1 MNTTIDGAPEQTMR
15 RAPVVTDVRLRRAL
29 SLLVAFAAGV
39 GVACTKAPSVAFD
52 GTAVDL
58 GASTSVGAAP
68 MFAISPAGARTVAW
82 ISAPEGGT
90 DGRLYVSTEQAPT
103 SELRDSL
110 GGIEPH
116 GESPPKLEYAPDGTL
131 YALYAVGREEVGR
144 RFPFTTLRLAA
155 SRDGGRTWDA
165 PRTVGGDS
173 VPGSRNFHAL
183 HAAADGSLYV
193 AWLEA
198 KGGRKSA
205 TFLTRSTDG
214 GVTWTPSV
222 RVDASE
228 SCPCC
233 RTAIATS
240 ADGALYLSWRSVL
253 PGGIRDIVVAASHDH
268 GATWS
273 TPVRAHA
280 DNWVFDGCPHAGPSL
295 AVDSAGRVHIAWWTG
310 KDGAAGVYY
319 ARSDDGARSFGAPI
333 ALGVAPFARAAHA
346 QLRLGTAGTVVVA
359 WDDARTALP
368 RVTLRVSRDHG
379 DTFGPAVVASDSTMA
394 ATFPVLALRPDGFT
408 LAWSQQSPAAM
419 TATQHAMPD
428 MKDPKAT
435 MPLPS
440 VGAQT
445 VMVRSGHLVLPG
457 GVSPSTQ

>member
-1 MNTTIDGAPEQTMR
+1 MMR
-15 RAPVVTDVRLRRAL
+15 ISLRHHSASLTR
-29 SLLVAFAAGV
+29 SLLVALAAGM
-39 GVACTKAPSVAFD
+39 GAACASEPSVAFD
-52 GTAVDL
+52 GAATDL
-58 GASTSVGAAP
+58 AATTSVGAAP
-68 MFAISPAGARTVAW
+68 MFAIAPSGARTVAW
-82 ISAPEGGT
+82 ISAPDGGT
-90 DGRLYVSTEQAPT
+90 DGRLYVSTEQAPA

-116 GESPPKLEYAPDGTL
+116 GEAPPKLEYAPDGTL
-131 YALYAVGREEVGR
+131 YALYAVGREEAGR

-155 SRDGGRTWDA
+155 SHDGGRSWDA
-165 PRTVGGDS
+165 PRSVGGDS

-214 GVTWTPSV
+214 GATWTPSV
-222 RVDASE
+222 RVDAAE

-233 RTAIATS
+233 RTAIATA
-240 ADGALYLSWRSVL
+240 ADGTLYLSWRSVL
-253 PGGIRDIVVAASHDH
+253 PGGIRDIVVASSRDH

-273 TPVRAHA
+273 APVRAHA
-280 DNWVFDGCPHAGPSL
+280 DDWVFDGCPHAGPSL

-310 KDGAAGVYY
+310 KEGGAGVYY
-319 ARSDDGARSFGAPI
+319 ARSDDGGRSFGEAIP
-333 ALGVAPFARAAHA
+333 LGVADFARAAHA
-346 QLRLGTAGTVVVA
+346 QLKLGEGGTVVVA
-359 WDDARTALP
+359 WDDARTPLP
-368 RVTLRVSRDHG
+368 RVTVRVSNDAG
-379 DTFGPAVVASDSTMA
+379 ASFGPAVVASDSTMA

-419 TATQHAMPD
+419 EAAHHAMPD

-445 VMVRSGHLVLPG
+445 VMVRNGHLLVG
-457 GVSPSTQ
+457 GAD

>member
-1 MNTTIDGAPEQTMR
+1 MGAGCSRPAT
-15 RAPVVTDVRLRRAL
+15 VW
-29 SLLVAFAAGV
+29 
-39 GVACTKAPSVAFD
+39 FD
-52 GTAVDL
+52 ANVDDI

-68 MFAISPAGARTVAW
+68 MFAVAPSGARTVAW
-82 ISAPEGGT
+82 ISAPDGGT
-90 DGRLYVSTEQAPT
+90 DGRLYVTTDHAPT

-131 YALYAVGREEVGR
+131 YALYAVGREEAGR
-144 RFPFTTLRLAA
+144 RFPFTTLRLA
-155 SRDGGRTWDA
+155 SSHDGGRSWDA

-198 KGGRKSA
+198 RGGRKSA
-205 TFLTRSTDG
+205 TYLTRSTDG
-214 GVTWTPSV
+214 GRSWTPSV
-222 RVDASE
+222 RVDAAE

-240 ADGALYLSWRSVL
+240 KDGALYLAWRSVL
-253 PGGIRDIVVAASHDH
+253 PGSVRDIVVASSRDH

-280 DNWVFDGCPHAGPSL
+280 DDFVFDGCPHAGPSL
-295 AVDSAGRVHIAWWTG
+295 AVDAQGRVHIAWWTG
-310 KDGAAGVYY
+310 KEGAAGVYY
-319 ARSDDGARSFGAPI
+319 ARSDDGAKRFGPAV
-333 ALGVAPFARAAHA
+333 ALGVADFARPAHA
-346 QLRLGTAGTVVVA
+346 QLQLGGEGVVVVA
-359 WDDARTALP
+359 WDDARTAIP
-368 RVTLRVSRDHG
+368 RVTVRVSHDG
-379 DTFGPAVVASDSTMA
+379 GGSFGPGAVASDSTMA
-394 ATFPVLALRPDGFT
+394 ATFPVLALGEDGFT

-419 TATQHAMPD
+419 TAAQHAMPD

-435 MPLPS
+435 MPLPA

-445 VMVRSGHLVLPG
+445 VMVRRGRLVPPNG
-457 GVSPSTQ
+457 D

>member
-1 MNTTIDGAPEQTMR
+1 MIMTMTKMD
-15 RAPVVTDVRLRRAL
+15 RAVRHWR
-29 SLLVAFAAGV
+29 SLLVALAAGV
-39 GVACTKAPSVAFD
+39 GAACSKAPSVVFD
-52 GTAVDL
+52 GAPTDL
-58 GASTSVGAAP
+58 GATTSVGAAP
-68 MFAISPAGARTVAW
+68 MFAIAPSGARTVAW
-82 ISAPEGGT
+82 ISAPDGGT
-90 DGRLYVSTEQAPT
+90 DGRLYVSTEQAPV

-131 YALYAVGREEVGR
+131 YALYAVGREEAGR
-144 RFPFTTLRLAA
+144 RFPFTTLRLAT
-155 SRDGGRTWDA
+155 SHDSGRTWEA

-205 TFLTRSTDG
+205 TFLTRSVDG
-214 GVTWTPSV
+214 GASWTPAV

-233 RTAIATS
+233 RTAIAT
-240 ADGALYLSWRSVL
+240 APDGTLYLSWRSVL

-280 DNWVFDGCPHAGPSL
+280 DDWVFDGCPHAGPSL
-295 AVDSAGRVHIAWWTG
+295 AVDSAGQVHIAWWTG
-310 KDGAAGVYY
+310 KEGAAGVYY
-319 ARSDDGARSFGAPI
+319 ARSDDGARSFGPAVP
-333 ALGVAPFARAAHA
+333 LGVADFARAAHA
-346 QLRLGTAGTVVVA
+346 QLKLGTGGTVVVA
-359 WDDARTALP
+359 WDDARTPLP
-368 RVTLRVSRDHG
+368 RVTMRVSHDGG
-379 DTFGPAVVASDSTMA
+379 DSFAPGVVASDSTMA

-419 TATQHAMPD
+419 TAAQHAMPD

-445 VMVRSGHLVLPG
+445 VMVRNGHLAARG
-457 GVSPSTQ
+457 DG